1 MRIKRTL
8 KGKLFDSEID
18 LRAAYEQSIKEI
30 NEKNAAIGISLLPL
44 RWEMVMKLEVE
55 YII

>member
-30 NEKNAAIGISLLPL
+30 NEQNAAIGISLLPCDEK
-44 RWEMVMKLEVE
+44 WS
-55 YII
+55 